1 MKSEKLQY
9 KVNFVKIV
17 SFLLL
22 ITAFFILWKVI
33 DNQYIAKA
41 AGKKE
46 SKTVINSKDNVSKK
60 NQALEVPLIMQ
71 EPELARGC
79 EVTSLAMLLQ
89 YMNIDVDK
97 MELSKKMKYV
107 PFIDEDG
114 QRGNMH
120 EGFVG
125 DMETFDNDGLGVYVE
140 PIIDLAEK
148 YVSPERIINLTGKSM
163 KDLYDQIDQGHPV
176 WVINNSS
183 FQVLSSDEFETWNTK
198 IGEMQVTYN
207 QHSVIITGYD
217 DNFIYINDPLY
228 PEANQKIN
236 RVNFEEAW
244 KQMGSQAMTIKK

>member
-1 MKSEKLQY
+1 MKNQKLHY
-9 KVNFVKIV
+9 KVASIRIAG
-17 SFLLL
+17 FLLL
-22 ITAFFILWKVI
+22 IVALITLLRVI
-33 DNQYIAKA
+33 NNQHIVKA
-41 AGKKE
+41 TEEKE
-46 SKTVINSKDNVSKK
+46 SKAIINYEDNISKE
-60 NQALEVPLIMQ
+60 NQGLEVPLIMQ

-89 YMNIDVDK
+89 YMNINVDK
-97 MELSKKMKYV
+97 MELSKMIKYV

-125 DMETFDNDGLGVYVE
+125 DMETFDNHGLGVYVE

-148 YVSPERIINLTGKSM
+148 YVSSERVINLTGKSM

-176 WVINNSS
+176 WVINNWS
-183 FQVLSSDEFETWNTK
+183 FQLLSSDAFETWNTK
-198 IGEMQVTYN
+198 MGEMQVTYD

-236 RVNFEEAW
+236 RINFEEAW
-244 KQMGSQAMTIKK
+244 KQMGSQAMTIKE